1 MAQIDDATM
10 SLRAIIKNLAWE
22 VIDSQQIT
30 SFGEPYHPI
39 VGDKVL
45 PTHPYEALKSGWV
58 KPNLKMAIE
67 YAHHEGEM
75 FIASVIHPFD
85 EPVLESRNS
94 GFPLKLW
101 EYAIYRN
108 FGMVDG
114 QRVLDMFGCREK
126 CDGSRTCDCEYE
138 FERWLTSW
146 LWTCHFRS
154 GSTNTVRPL

>member
-1 MAQIDDATM
+1 MWCGTKGSTRINNN
-10 SLRAIIKNLAWE
+10 LRGISWAALVEGQVAE
-22 VIDSQQIT
+22 A
-30 SFGEPYHPI
+30 GAEP
-39 VGDKVL
+39 
-45 PTHPYEALKSGWV
+45 E
-58 KPNLKMAIE
+58 PNLKMAIE

-85 EPVLESRNS
+85 DPILDRNS

-154 GSTNTVRPL
+154 GLEHTAQHR